1 MGHPAARKSQVMF
14 EKGEPLSWQA
24 DGPICVHS
32 GFCRDTVSD
41 IWSMRRQ
48 SSDSEVLAQIIDKLD
63 NWPSGA
69 LAYALENG
77 DETIE
82 PDLAKEVFV
91 IRRLEMAA

>member
-1 MGHPAARKSQVMF
+1 MF

-32 GFCRDTVSD
+32 GFCCDTVSD

-63 NWPSGA
+63 NCPSGA

-91 IRRLEMAA
+91 IRRLEMAE